1 MIPSCASTR
10 SVAFYRSGGSR
21 VIDRG
26 GISPNL
32 WPFACGARQIR
43 PEQCAVNAVQNTQSI
58 TGSRYPDDH
67 RGAPTGLYRG
77 YADLVLPP
85 QDTKRWSSR
94 RKAAVVIAIR
104 AGVITREEAC
114 ERYLLSTEELV
125 GWEAAFDKNGIPGLR
140 VSSHRRFFRPASL
153 IKG

>member
-1 MIPSCASTR
+1 M
-10 SVAFYRSGGSR
+10 
-21 VIDRG
+21 
-26 GISPNL
+26 
-32 WPFACGARQIR
+32 
-43 PEQCAVNAVQNTQSI
+43 QNTQSI
-58 TGSRYPDDH
+58 IGSRYPDDH
-67 RGAPTGLYRG
+67 RGAGTAEFRESAGLFRG

-104 AGVITREEAC
+104 AGVITREKAC

-153 IKG
+153 IKR